1 MEVTSGTVKS
11 NGIEL
16 FYDERG
22 PAQGEPIVFVMGLAA
37 QMVFWPEPLLDDLAG
52 RGYRVIRF
60 DNRDVGLSSRLRAPL
75 RHSPMGLMGRYMAGM
90 PIAAPYTL
98 HDMVAD
104 TTGLLDALG
113 LERAHLVGASMGGM
127 ISQLMAAHRPER
139 VASLTSIM
147 SSPNSRLLPP
157 PKPAAMKTL
166 VGPRVA
172 INTVDEYVDHGMRVW
187 RVIGGTLN
195 QGDELLEQIF
205 RQAFERG
212 LYPRGVLQQF
222 TGIMATGGFARDLRK
237 VSAPTTVIHGSH
249 DPLIRLAGGKATAR
263 AVRGARL
270 EVIRGMGHD
279 LPQQALPQIADLIH
293 DTALRG
299 PAAAEALAPASA

>member
-1 MEVTSGTVKS
+1 MQVTSGKVES

-16 FYDERG
+16 FYDARG
-22 PAQGEPIVFVMGLAA
+22 PEQGEAIVFVMGLAA

-60 DNRDVGLSSRLRAPL
+60 DNRDVGLSTRLRAPL
-75 RHSPMGLMGRYMAGM
+75 RHSPMGLMGRYMTGL

-98 HDMVAD
+98 HDLVED
-104 TTGLLDALG
+104 TCGLLDALG
-113 LERAHLVGASMGGM
+113 IQKAHLVGASMGGM
-127 ISQLMAAHRPER
+127 ISQLMAAHRPDR

-157 PKPAAMKTL
+157 PKPAALKTL

-172 INTVDEYVDHGMRVW
+172 INSADEYVTHGMRVW
-187 RVIGGTLN
+187 RVIGGTLQ
-195 QGDELLEQIF
+195 QGDDLLEGIF

-222 TGIMATGGFARDLRK
+222 TGIMATGGFARDLRR
-237 VSAPTTVIHGSH
+237 VTAPTTVIHGSH
-249 DPLIRLAGGKATAR
+249 DPLIRVAGGKATAR
-263 AVRGARL
+263 AIRDARL
-270 EVIRGMGHD
+270 AIIPGMGHD
-279 LPQQALPQIADLIH
+279 LPQAALAQIADLIH
-293 DTALRG
+293 DNALRVEPQG
-299 PAAAEALAPASA
+299 APVALA